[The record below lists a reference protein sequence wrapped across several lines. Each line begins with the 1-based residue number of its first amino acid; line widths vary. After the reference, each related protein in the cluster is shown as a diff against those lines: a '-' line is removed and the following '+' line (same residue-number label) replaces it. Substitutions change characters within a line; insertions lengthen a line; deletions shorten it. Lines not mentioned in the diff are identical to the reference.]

1 MLASRFRSHRA
12 AAGAQLQEAVSRFL
26 PSAVAIETPGGTLMG
41 AGGEGKA
48 LENSKGQFRRYWLT
62 GKIRVWRECVS
73 PLDVNRK
80 SG

>member
-1 MLASRFRSHRA
+1 M
-12 AAGAQLQEAVSRFL
+12 SRFL
-26 PSAVAIETPGGTLMG
+26 PSAVAIETPGGTGMG

-62 GKIRVWRECVS
+62 GKIRVWRECVP